1 MRSLLGSPEESPCG
15 AVTETSILPSASSR
29 AARGGGLFNRSDRAC
44 KRARQEPL
52 RLAEPSGA
60 APIHHLP
67 PTLQPWNRGSPATT
81 GGVSPKEEKKKT
93 VPRLPLQSGVLCSP
107 SCCRTGTKCSPC
119 AAEGTLR
126 GQQGVSINS
135 QCRRICTA
143 LLKPAHHRGSGA
155 HQQEGREA
163 KVSNMPPS
171 CFLPCHWL
179 QHPQA
184 RGLSTGLGLW
194 IKPAPEDVV
203 GKEQTSSSLLVPP
216 QLPQHPFMPAVGSGS
231 PLPPGHGSR
240 LIPHRHHGPV
250 PLAEWFGTPL
260 CPCPWGLRTPGS
272 CPCAPYPD
280 HHPGSAAPERRR
292 TRQLQRGSARHRGH
306 QRIPAGCTAGSFPG
320 TLLESPP
327 SC

>member
-1 MRSLLGSPEESPCG
+1 MAPQQLLEESLQKRKKRKQSPHCHLSLESF
-15 AVTETSILPSASSR
+15 APP
-29 AARGGGLFNRSDRAC
+29 AAAG
-44 KRARQEPL
+44 QEPNAL
-52 RLAEPSGA
+52 PVLLKGLSEGSSLQGA
-60 APIHHLP
+60 GI
-67 PTLQPWNRGSPATT
+67 S
-81 GGVSPKEEKKKT
+81 
-93 VPRLPLQSGVLCSP
+93 
-107 SCCRTGTKCSPC
+107 
-119 AAEGTLR
+119 
-126 GQQGVSINS
+126 S

-171 CFLPCHWL
+171 CFLPPHWL

-203 GKEQTSSSLLVPP
+203 GKEQTSSFLLVPP

-231 PLPPGHGSR
+231 PLPRGHGSR
-240 LIPHRHHGPV
+240 LIPHRHQGPV